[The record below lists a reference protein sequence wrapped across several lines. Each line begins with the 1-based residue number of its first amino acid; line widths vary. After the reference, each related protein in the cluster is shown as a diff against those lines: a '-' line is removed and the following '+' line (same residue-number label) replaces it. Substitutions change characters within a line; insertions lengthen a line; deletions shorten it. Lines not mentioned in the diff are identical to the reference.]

1 MDSVMESTGAKRSD
15 RFLIFGL
22 FRTFDAAAR
31 HQSFRN
37 AADELCVTPSA
48 VSQQIHR
55 LEDLL
60 GVKLFHRLPRRI
72 ELTSHGASL
81 GTSVQEALALL
92 NAACD
97 RLTQDRTEATICVDV
112 APGLGAAWLLPRLS
126 DFRAEHPDVTV
137 MLQSSN
143 DDIDFVRQGV
153 DIAIRWGTGRWP
165 GARTVRLTR
174 ASAFPVCSPD
184 YRDQHGLH
192 DLRDLPKLRDGT
204 LLQVTVQGS
213 NWTNWLAK
221 AGHGGIPFRNVLQ
234 FSNGNLMLG
243 AAVYGQG
250 ICLSNYLLVENELRS
265 NRLVRPFDVE
275 LELTEGYYILTNRRA
290 EARPAIDAFRD
301 WIRDQAKQSMA
312 QRDETV
318 PAG

>member
-1 MDSVMESTGAKRSD
+1 MESKTAKRSD
-15 RFLIFGL
+15 RLLMFGL

-55 LEDLL
+55 LEDMLD
-60 GVKLFHRLPRRI
+60 VKLFHRLPRRI

-81 GTSVQEALALL
+81 ATSVQEALALL

-97 RLTQDRTEATICVDV
+97 RLTQDRTETTICVDV
-112 APGLGAAWLLPRLS
+112 APGLGSAWLLPRLS
-126 DFRAEHPDVTV
+126 DFRAQHPDVTV

-143 DDIDFVRQGV
+143 DDVDFARQGI

-165 GARTVRLTR
+165 GARAVRLTR
-174 ASAFPVCSPD
+174 ASAFPVCSRE
-184 YRDQHGLH
+184 YRDEHGLYE
-192 DLRDLPKLRDGT
+192 LRDVEKLRDAT

-213 NWTNWLAK
+213 NWANWLAK
-221 AGHGGIPFRNVLQ
+221 AGHGAIPFRNVLQ
-234 FSNGNLMLG
+234 FSNGILMLG
-243 AAVYGQG
+243 AAIYGQG
-250 ICLSNYLLVENELRS
+250 ICLSNYLLVETELQS

-275 LELTEGYYILTNRRA
+275 LDLTEGYYVLTNRRA
-290 EARPAIDAFRD
+290 ESRPAIDAFRD
-301 WIRDQAKQSMA
+301 WIRDHARQSMA
-312 QRDETV
+312 RRDE
-318 PAG
+318 AASA